1 MTDSYVAKLLLAHG
15 RNLLDEAHFAMML
28 HPNNEGE
35 TPVTIAMERGGYGI
49 GAYDRH
55 RIAKKAVP
63 SIEKEGAAFP
73 CIIFRSSDP
82 IS

>member
-35 TPVTIAMERGGYGI
+35 TPVKIAMERGWIWYW
-49 GAYDRH
+49 
-55 RIAKKAVP
+55 
-63 SIEKEGAAFP
+63 SL
-73 CIIFRSSDP
+73 
-82 IS
+82 